1 MLENEK
7 IIWDYLLSKIGNPIG
22 VAGLMGN
29 LKAES
34 SFNPHNLNNTANKK
48 LGMTDDEYTEAVD
61 SGKYTKFVNDGYDYG
76 LAQWVYSSRKN
87 GLLTLANKQNKSV
100 GDLQLQLEYIWQE
113 LQAYSAVLR
122 TLRNATTIKE
132 ASDDVL
138 LRYEKPADQGEATK
152 EKRLRYAEEI
162 YNRYVTSDDNGEE
175 RVVSDTINKIVV
187 TGKTVNIRLGDSI
200 RYPVDS
206 VAKKGEV
213 YDVVAV
219 SQDTG
224 WYAIRYND
232 KILWITPYYAK
243 KIEE

>member
-7 IIWDYLLSKIGNPIG
+7 IIWDYLLSKIGNPMG

-48 LGMTDDEYTEAVD
+48 LGMTDDQYTEAVD
-61 SGKYTKFVNDGYDYG
+61 SGKYTKFINDGYDYG
-76 LAQWVYSSRKN
+76 LAQWVYSSRKK
-87 GLLTLANKQNKSV
+87 GLLTLANKQKKSV

-138 LRYEKPADQGEATK
+138 IRYEKPANQGESVK
-152 EKRLRYAEEI
+152 EKRLKYAEEI
-162 YNRYVTSDDNGEE
+162 YNKYMASDDNGEE
-175 RVVSDTINKIVV
+175 QAVAKVVKKVVV
-187 TGKTVNIRLGDSI
+187 TAKTVNVRLGDSI
-200 RYPVDS
+200 NYPVEDI
-206 VAKKGEV
+206 VKLGETF
-213 YDVVAV
+213 DVVAV
-219 SQDTG
+219 SQDSG
-224 WYAIRYND
+224 WYAIRCKD
-232 KILWITPYYAK
+232 KVLWITPYYVK
-243 KIEE
+243 QVD

>member
-7 IIWDYLLSKIGNPIG
+7 IIWDYLLSKIGNPMG

-76 LAQWVYSSRKN
+76 LAQWVYSSRKK

-113 LQAYSAVLR
+113 LQSYSAVLR
-122 TLRNATTIKE
+122 TVRNATTIKE

-138 LRYEKPADQGEATK
+138 LRYEKPADQGESVK
-152 EKRLRYAEEI
+152 EKRLKYAEEI
-162 YNRYVTSDDNGEE
+162 YNRYVASDDNGEE
-175 RVVSDTINKIVV
+175 QAVVEVVNKIIV
-187 TGKTVNIRLGDSI
+187 TGQTVNVRCGDSTS
-200 RYPVDS
+200 YSVDGI
-206 VAKKGEV
+206 VKKNET

-219 SQDTG
+219 SQDSG
-224 WYAIRYND
+224 WYAIRCKD
-232 KILWITPYYAK
+232 KVLWISPFYAK
-243 KIEE
+243 QVKE